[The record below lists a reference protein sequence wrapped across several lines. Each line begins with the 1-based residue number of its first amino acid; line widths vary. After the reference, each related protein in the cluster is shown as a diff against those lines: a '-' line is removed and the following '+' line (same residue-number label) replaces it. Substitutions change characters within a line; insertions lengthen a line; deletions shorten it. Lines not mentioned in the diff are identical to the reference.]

1 MQCAVGGRLPPGRSP
16 ADVGAVRHA
25 GCSYSDVGVGR
36 MPGEQG
42 FLVWGQT
49 SCFFPSFEGGFPE
62 GGLLTREADLK

>member
-1 MQCAVGGRLPPGRSP
+1 
-16 ADVGAVRHA
+16 
-25 GCSYSDVGVGR
+25 